1 MAHLTEKAI
10 MNSFVKLLSEKPFDK
25 ITVTDIVEDCQIT
38 RRTFYYHY
46 ADLYE
51 LTESLFRHETERAI
65 ADYEEIGSWEES
77 FIRDCRFVV
86 ENKRAV
92 YHIFKSAHRAE
103 LEKYVDKIASEVI
116 SRFIDRQA
124 AGLDVQAR
132 DKQLVC
138 AFYCHALSGLLYQ
151 WLEDGMKEDPEDAIH
166 RLGILFDGNI
176 RRSLE
181 RSAGTTK

>member
-10 MNSFVKLLSEKPFDK
+10 MDSFVKLLSERSFDK

-51 LTESLFRHETERAI
+51 LTDALLRSETEKAI
-65 ADYEEIGSWEES
+65 AEYEESGSWEES
-77 FIRDCRFVV
+77 FSRSCRFVI

-92 YHIFKSAHRAE
+92 YHIFHSERRTEVEKHVDRIAE
-103 LEKYVDKIASEVI
+103 EVM
-116 SRFIDRQA
+116 SRYLDSQAGELNVQPRDR
-124 AGLDVQAR
+124 
-132 DKQLVC
+132 QLVC
-138 AFYCHALSGLLYQ
+138 DFYRYALSGLLYQ
-151 WLEDGMKEDPEDAIH
+151 WLENGMKEEPAEAIH
-166 RLGILFDGNI
+166 RLGVLFDGNI

-181 RSAGTTK
+181 RSTAS